1 MFQAIFENL
10 LHFEYLGV
18 FLISFIGSSTIF
30 LPLPAAAFVF
40 LAGGFLNPVVLGI
53 SAGLGAGLGELTG
66 YGIGFGGHKIIFKK
80 EVGRRMKKVIDVF
93 KKKGTFY
100 AIILLAATPLPDD
113 ILGISAGFLKYDLK
127 KFFLASLIGKIIL
140 HLIIAY
146 GGFFGINW
154 IKSIFSK
161 GL

>member
-1 MFQAIFENL
+1 
-10 LHFEYLGV
+10 
-18 FLISFIGSSTIF
+18 
-30 LPLPAAAFVF
+30 
-40 LAGGFLNPVVLGI
+40 
-53 SAGLGAGLGELTG
+53 ELTG

-80 EVGRRMKKVIDVF
+80 EVGRRMKKVISVF

>member
-1 MFQAIFENL
+1 MLQAIFENL

-30 LPLPAAAFVF
+30 FPLPAAAFVF

-100 AIILLAATPLPDD
+100 AIILLAATPLPESNRKNYLAFNNSLWWVFWNKLDQ
-113 ILGISAGFLKYDLK
+113 KYFFK
-127 KFFLASLIGKIIL
+127 RSMKFKV
-140 HLIIAY
+140 
-146 GGFFGINW
+146 
-154 IKSIFSK
+154 
-161 GL
+161 